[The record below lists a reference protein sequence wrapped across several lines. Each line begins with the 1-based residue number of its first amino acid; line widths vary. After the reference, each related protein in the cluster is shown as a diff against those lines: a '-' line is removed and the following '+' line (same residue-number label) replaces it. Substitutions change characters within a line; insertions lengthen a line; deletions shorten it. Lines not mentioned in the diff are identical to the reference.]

1 MCNCCRD
8 APTVSAV
15 DNSKIRTAS
24 QNIVSLLKNDVF
36 LVVFDNEWTPIWE
49 FASGSEVMSEFHE
62 ELSRIHTVISGGE
75 EAIRQLNSGW
85 RVDELLSFKLN
96 CHSSRIF
103 VFLLT
108 ESYRLV
114 IVNKNSS
121 DQELPPDGPE
131 VEQNLKRHCE
141 TIKNSINALNPA
153 HV

>member
-1 MCNCCRD
+1 MCDCCRD
-8 APTVSAV
+8 ATVISAV

-24 QNIVSLLKNDVF
+24 QNVVDLLKNDVF
-36 LVVFDNEWTPIWE
+36 LVVFDNEWESIWD
-49 FASGSEVMSEFHE
+49 FASSQSVMSEFRE
-62 ELSRIHTVISGGE
+62 QLPRIHTMISGGE

-114 IVNKNSS
+114 IVNKYNSEE
-121 DQELPPDGPE
+121 ELPSDGPE
-131 VEQNLKRHCE
+131 VDQRLKEICA
-141 TIKNSINALNPA
+141 TIKSSINALNPA